1 MTKRKICDQIGQYFL
16 SLGKKYAFKISPNIK
31 RLSEIFGK
39 KPNKVKTTMATFLGN
54 FGKNWTIS
62 LFENLVT
69 LMVSHAFSNGS
80 HTNIS

>member
-1 MTKRKICDQIGQYFL
+1 
-16 SLGKKYAFKISPNIK
+16 
-31 RLSEIFGK
+31 
-39 KPNKVKTTMATFLGN
+39 MATFLGN

-62 LFENLVT
+62 LFENLIT